1 MPQGDLIDREKE
13 IARLEGEKKK
23 LEGEILRVE
32 KKLSNEGFTAKAP
45 KQVIDAE
52 REKGVKY
59 KAMLDKVL
67 EGLEKL
73 K

>member
-1 MPQGDLIDREKE
+1 MNEIVDREKE

>member
-1 MPQGDLIDREKE
+1 MTEKKE

-52 REKGVKY
+52 REKGC
-59 KAMLDKVL
+59 
-67 EGLEKL
+67 
-73 K
+73 